1 MEYQDPMFETVINQL
16 DLVAKKINLN
26 PDIHK
31 RLKRPKRALIVS
43 VPTLMD
49 NGRLELFTG
58 YRVQHDSGLGP
69 CKGGIRYHMGVSLG
83 EVAAMAILM
92 SWKCSLM
99 ELPYGGAKG
108 GIRCNPR
115 AMSQGEL
122 ERMTRRYTAEIVNI
136 IGPEIDIPA
145 PDMYTN
151 EQVMAWIMDTYSM
164 QKGYTVHGVVTGK
177 PIILGGSL
185 GRVEATGRGVFYIIE
200 EISRTDG
207 IPISNCN
214 AAVQGFGN
222 LGSVVSRLLHK
233 AGGKIIAV
241 SDSKGGIYNPKG
253 IDIDQLI
260 LHQRSRG
267 QVSGFPG
274 TEPISNQ
281 ELLQLPCHFLIPA
294 ALEGQITKDNA
305 DKLKCRYLI
314 EGANGPT
321 TNEADEILLGKGI
334 TVIPDILANSGG
346 VVVSYFEWVQDTQNF
361 FWEEEEINDR
371 LRKLMQKAFRKVYL
385 LEEKEKVS
393 MRMAAL
399 MLGISRVAEAIK
411 LRGLYP

>member
-1 MEYQDPMFETVINQL
+1 MEYQDPMFDTVIHQL
-16 DLVAKKINLN
+16 DLVAEKISLH
-26 PDIHK
+26 PDTHK
-31 RLKRPKRALIVS
+31 RLTRPKRSLIVS
-43 VPTLMD
+43 VPTMMD
-49 NGRLELFTG
+49 SGHLELFTG

-69 CKGGIRYHMGVSLG
+69 CKGGIRYHMDVTLG
-83 EVAAMAILM
+83 EVAALAILM
-92 SWKCSLM
+92 SWKCALM

-151 EQVMAWIMDTYSM
+151 EQVMAWVMDTYSM
-164 QKGYTVHGVVTGK
+164 QKGYTIHGVVTGK

-200 EISRTDG
+200 ELCRTLGISM
-207 IPISNCN
+207 SECS
-214 AAVQGFGN
+214 AAIQGFGN
-222 LGSVVSRLLHK
+222 VGSVVSRLFHH
-233 AGGKIIAV
+233 AGGKIIAI
-241 SDSKGGIYNPKG
+241 SDSKGGIYNPRG
-253 IDIDQLI
+253 IDIVQL
-260 LHQRSRG
+260 LRHQKSDG
-267 QVSGFPG
+267 QVGGLNG
-274 TEPISNQ
+274 TEPISNE
-281 ELLQLPCHFLIPA
+281 ELLQLPCNFLIPA
-294 ALEGQITKDNA
+294 ALGDQITRNNA
-305 DKLKCRYLI
+305 DRLKCRYLI
-314 EGANGPT
+314 EAANGPT
-321 TNEADEILLGKGI
+321 STEADDILSTNGI

-361 FWEEEEINDR
+361 FWEEVEINDR
-371 LRKLMQKAFRKVYL
+371 LKKLIQKAFRKVSGL
-385 LEEKEKVS
+385 ADNEKVS